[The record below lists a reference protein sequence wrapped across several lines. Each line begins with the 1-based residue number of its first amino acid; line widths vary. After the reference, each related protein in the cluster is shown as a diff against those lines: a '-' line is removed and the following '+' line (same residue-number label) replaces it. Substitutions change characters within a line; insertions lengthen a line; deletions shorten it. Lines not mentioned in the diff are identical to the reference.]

1 MSSNLKDLCKLAGIK
16 QENLAKEIGVSQGI
30 ISGWMN
36 NRYYPSAENLILVTR
51 VLNVTAGCILGL
63 EPIPE
68 GYPTSNIKPIQ
79 RPEPIEPREP
89 IQNIEPIEPL
99 RVAEPQK
106 SFRRKAPF
114 SQEQMDYLEE
124 WGDRLAERI
133 AGALR
138 EDSSSSGEKA
148 K

>member
-1 MSSNLKDLCKLAGIK
+1 MRIKELRKLKGVK
-16 QENLAKEIGVSQGI
+16 QGVLAKDMGVSQPTVSDWE
-30 ISGWMN
+30 SGKIN
-36 NRYYPSAENLILVTR
+36 PTIENLISLSQYFSVT
-51 VLNVTAGCILGL
+51 VGCIIGT

-79 RPEPIEPREP
+79 RSETIEPREP
-89 IQNIEPIEPL
+89 IQSIEPIEPL

-106 SFRRKAPF
+106 PFRRKAPF

-133 AGALR
+133 AGTLR